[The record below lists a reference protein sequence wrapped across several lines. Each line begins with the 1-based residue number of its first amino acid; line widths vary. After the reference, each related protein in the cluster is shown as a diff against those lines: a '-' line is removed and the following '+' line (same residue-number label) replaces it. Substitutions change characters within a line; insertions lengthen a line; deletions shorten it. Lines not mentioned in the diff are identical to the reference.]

1 MVIENWTLVITDE
14 IIKLVPTYFKFNKI
28 KIISGP
34 FNFS

>member
-1 MVIENWTLVITDE
+1 MEEVTESRRLVTTDE

-28 KIISGP
+28 NSGP